1 MLRTILALAL
11 ASSAWAV
18 IQADTI
24 CSLEPTI
31 CDGTYS
37 GTSLCAP
44 LHRPPCTMHQRE
56 GVATCL
62 QGLGERRREGTEGS
76 PRAGVGWR
84 RVVATRRGGRHTA
97 HLVPAADLM
106 LPRAPLSTPPPLR
119 RPFRRSLGYKDLDG
133 SVPTQLGLL
142 TALKNL

>member
-1 MLRTILALAL
+1 MR
-11 ASSAWAV
+11 
-18 IQADTI
+18 
-24 CSLEPTI
+24 
-31 CDGTYS
+31 
-37 GTSLCAP
+37 
-44 LHRPPCTMHQRE
+44 
-56 GVATCL
+56 
-62 QGLGERRREGTEGS
+62 GLGERRREGTEGS

-84 RVVATRRGGRHTA
+84 IGWWQRVRGRHTA
-97 HLVPAADLM
+97 HLMPAADLM